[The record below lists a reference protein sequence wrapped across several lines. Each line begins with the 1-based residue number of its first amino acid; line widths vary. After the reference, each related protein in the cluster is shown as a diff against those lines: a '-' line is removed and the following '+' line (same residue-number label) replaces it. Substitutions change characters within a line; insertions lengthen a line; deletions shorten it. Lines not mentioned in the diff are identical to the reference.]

1 MLRSCPGISRSLG
14 RTVAS
19 CRSLHTSAGAWN
31 YKSNVNLHNI
41 YPQSDLDITKPQE
54 NTFTNW
60 IDTDVNSY
68 SSCLMFPDKVQLT
81 YSRSSGPGG
90 QNVNRI
96 NTKVDLRF
104 HLASAEWLSPEL
116 KEKLATK
123 HKTSITSNGFLVIR
137 SDKTRSQQLN
147 VAEAMDKLRHL
158 IYTAAFVPPPP
169 AAEDIERARRR

>member
-1 MLRSCPGISRSLG
+1 MLLSRPNILRSLG
-14 RTVAS
+14 RTVAP
-19 CRSLHTSAGAWN
+19 CRSLHNTAWLWCFRSAVSLD
-31 YKSNVNLHNI
+31 KI
-41 YPQSDLDITKPQE
+41 YPESDLDLTKPQQIPKTKGH
-54 NTFTNW
+54 NFSGY
-60 IDTDVNSY
+60 VP
-68 SSCLMFPDKVQLT
+68 MDKVQVT

-90 QNVNRI
+90 QNVNKI

-123 HKTSITSNGFLVIR
+123 HKTSITSDGFLVIR

-147 VAEAMDKLRHL
+147 LAEAMDKLRHL

-169 AAEDIERARRR
+169 AVEDIERARRRLPSL